1 MDYYFRASLDKYYKK
16 EVKMISTG
24 LLFVVTAI
32 AEIIGCYLPW
42 LWLRQGGSIWLLLP
56 AALSLAI
63 FSWLLTLHPDAT
75 GRVYAIYGG
84 IYISTAIVWLWLVDG
99 IKPTAWDMSGVG
111 IILIG
116 AAIIIYGSRFS
127 TP

>member
-1 MDYYFRASLDKYYKK
+1 
-16 EVKMISTG
+16 MISTG

-99 IKPTAWDMSGVG
+99 IKPTAWDISGVG

-116 AAIIIYGSRFS
+116 ASIIIYGSRFS